1 MLLLLLLKF
10 LPQHQRHDF
19 SPALSASDAT
29 TKGFVK
35 ASSPVSNLGRIFMTS
50 LRSDVIECSPNAISI
65 DYLSTSEWLNEI
77 MQLSFWSVR
86 FFYLLLITCILV
98 INQQQFR
105 FNENLRQ
112 QAHTLTLPSPT
123 DVSAINEKKL
133 CSQNVISRPIVAC
146 CLFFFTLMVNYL
158 SIITLDFSLFC
169 SYYSHL

>member
-1 MLLLLLLKF
+1 
-10 LPQHQRHDF
+10 
-19 SPALSASDAT
+19 
-29 TKGFVK
+29 
-35 ASSPVSNLGRIFMTS
+35 
-50 LRSDVIECSPNAISI
+50 
-65 DYLSTSEWLNEI
+65 